1 MRQGLNRRV
10 VIWGACLACLVAC
23 SFAQDTEQQTLSDVD
38 CFNNPSKDGCSS
50 YMVPS
55 EQIVKS
61 IDTICRSEPMK
72 IGENVGVW
80 FPGCSVAATCKVASD
95 DVLCSNLLGVL
106 LGICKDASSD
116 SEECAKYAKLC
127 GNGSKVP
134 GCEDGQDGL
143 AKSIPLVKT
152 VYDATI
158 DMCNAMPDM
167 VGCETCKDV
176 PQGSTEMTKIEACPD
191 PLKSLSTVCYGMYMA
206 GCEIWVD
213 FCQGIGKNEDRSLSD
228 QYCTDAVNGDMNMDM
243 SSMEQEDAK
252 TLSSDD
258 ACIKDPTSSSCA
270 TYTLPEDVVQKDLD
284 NLCIAMPNMVGCS
297 LRSSCVNG
305 TANGDLCAPFTLLG
319 TICEEMSGMRDCA
332 NYNNLCSTPGSKVQQ
347 CTQVKPVPNAPT
359 TQEATESVLSMCST
373 HGMLG
378 CEDCTSLSACP
389 HPFDTL
395 SEICLGMPTM
405 AGCQQFFS
413 MCEAAQSTFQELC
426 GKGES
431 YKGLPPMRMW
441 LHSGIT
447 DIVLIKEWVPTDGW
461 YYFGTLVACFFGA
474 LLVQYLKAWK
484 IQVEI
489 EWAAQR
495 PLVPCR
501 NAACGIRPSLGD
513 DKEEDSGNQT
523 SSRCCSREA
532 STSTNPEKTSMAIVC
547 SQMKDGLNSAYE
559 TLFGWCRFTKPQFQ
573 RNTIRSV
580 FAGIIVFL
588 DYMLMLI
595 VMTFNIGII
604 IAVVLGFMVGAL
616 LLGHTG
622 ERAGSITPGGAT
634 STVDPADELDV
645 RFMEA
650 PSCCGTTML

>member
-1 MRQGLNRRV
+1 MVVLFGL
-10 VIWGACLACLVAC
+10 LSLVAR
-23 SFAQDTEQQTLSDVD
+23 SLAQETEQQALSDVD
-38 CFNNPSKDGCSS
+38 CFTNPSEERCASFE
-50 YMVPS
+50 VPM
-55 EQIVKS
+55 EQVLES
-61 IDTICRSEPMK
+61 IDAVCKAESVDSGNT
-72 IGENVGVW
+72 GGVW
-80 FPGCSVAATCKVASD
+80 LPGCSVAAACEGATED
-95 DVLCSNLLGVL
+95 PLCVNLLGVF
-106 LGICKDASSD
+106 LGICKDASSS
-116 SEECAKYAKLC
+116 SEECAKYTELC
-127 GNGSKVP
+127 KSGSKVP
-134 GCEDGQDGL
+134 GCEDGENGL
-143 AKSIPLVKT
+143 AKIIPSVKS

-167 VGCETCKDV
+167 VGCETCTDV
-176 PQGSTEMTKIEACPD
+176 PEGSADVLAKIEACPD

-213 FCQGIGKNEDRSLSD
+213 FCENIGKAGSKYLAD
-228 QYCTDAVNGDMNMDM
+228 QYCTDMVNQGGMATMDGSSGKQNMT
-243 SSMEQEDAK
+243 A
-252 TLSSDD
+252 LSQD
-258 ACIKDPTSSSCA
+258 ACIEDPTSPSCA
-270 TYTLPEDVVQKDLD
+270 TYTLPVDIVQNDLE

-297 LRSSCVNG
+297 LWTSCVNG
-305 TANGDLCAPFTLLG
+305 TANGNLCAPFTLLG
-319 TICEEMSGMRDCA
+319 TICEEMSSMRDCA
-332 NYNNLCSTPGSKVQQ
+332 NYNSLCSTPGSKVQQ
-347 CTQVKPVPNAPT
+347 CTLSKPVPNAPS
-359 TQEATESVLSMCST
+359 TQEATEAVLSMCST
-373 HGMLG
+373 HGMVG

-405 AGCQQFFS
+405 AGCQPFFA
-413 MCEAAQSTFQELC
+413 MCEASQDTFQEFC
-426 GKGES
+426 GKGAS
-431 YKGLPPMRMW
+431 YKGLPPMKMW

-461 YYFGTLVACFFGA
+461 YYFGTLVACFFWA

-484 IQVEI
+484 IQIEI
-489 EWAAQR
+489 VWASQR
-495 PLVPCR
+495 PLMPCR
-501 NAACGIRPSLGD
+501 NAACGMQPSLGD
-513 DKEEDSGNQT
+513 DAKDDDSGNQ
-523 SSRCCSREA
+523 SHASNVGGCCSGA
-532 STSTNPEKTSMAIVC
+532 NTSQRVDNSSKVTTGSRVKAGI
-547 SQMKDGLNSAYE
+547 KDAYH
-559 TLFGWCRFTKPQFQ
+559 TLFGWCRFTTPQFK

-604 IAVVLGFMVGAL
+604 IAVVFGFMVGAL